1 MKRITISFCI
11 LLATI
16 NVFSQTAPAQ
26 AQVVVDSAKIKAE
39 KLAKR
44 HLMHRKFIQA
54 ADTLSKGDYL
64 LSMDRVNDNLIDI
77 RDSAKLGFVIV
88 NLKHQ
93 IENITVDFKRMQTNF
108 KERHIRMSVKN
119 LTLYRTFAN
128 ELDVEND
135 AIMDRLQTLYKRVY
149 HAKLRVKTVLKDSI
163 FKKIY
168 ADSLLRSS
176 FEYKLIPLEKK
187 WAGADSITKHNI
199 DSINILKVKAV
210 DNSINLTNLLS
221 RLDNK
226 LETANNIIF
235 SQDLPV
241 LWQSFTD
248 DKTTKTVSYWDSEQK
263 ALNYYINQTWN
274 ERIYLVIGAVLLF
287 LWLFMKRRL
296 LRNIRLQKEKY
307 EYLKLKY
314 LASHSVLSILIV
326 SLGLMPFFDALAPIS
341 FISIEYILL
350 ISMVSI
356 LIFKNGNKTQRFNW
370 TALCV
375 LFIVDALT
383 NLFGI
388 PTPLTRIGMLI
399 IQLLVIIF
407 TFSYYKKTDS
417 TTPFSKWIKMAALT
431 AILFS
436 VIAILTNLF
445 GRFTLS
451 CFFGTTAIVAIT
463 LAVVLSIFIETI
475 LEIILIQ
482 LLGSREK
489 KGIDSPFDGSL
500 VLAKITMPIFLIAIS
515 IWIISLTSNLNIY
528 YTVSDFIIDT
538 LTLTRTVGSI
548 SFKLISVVMF
558 FVIIWIAH
566 ILQRLLSFLFGEIGS
581 ETEETNTVVKG
592 QHSKLLITR
601 LLVLIG
607 GYLLAIAASGL
618 PIDKLTFLLGALG
631 VGIGMGLQNVVN
643 NFVSGIILIFDGSL
657 QIGDEIEVS
666 GQAGKVKEIGL
677 RASTLNTADGAEVI
691 IPNGNI
697 LSQNIVN
704 WTFSNDQKRVTVE
717 FSLKGTELDANLIN
731 EIINETIQQIPH
743 VIAKRKPIILFNKVS
758 AEGCT
763 ITVRFWSTIGKVD
776 SVKSD
781 AMIHLNAAFS
791 AKNIGF
797 V

>member
-1 MKRITISFCI
+1 
-11 LLATI
+11 
-16 NVFSQTAPAQ
+16 
-26 AQVVVDSAKIKAE
+26 
-39 KLAKR
+39 
-44 HLMHRKFIQA
+44 
-54 ADTLSKGDYL
+54 
-64 LSMDRVNDNLIDI
+64 
-77 RDSAKLGFVIV
+77 
-88 NLKHQ
+88 
-93 IENITVDFKRMQTNF
+93 
-108 KERHIRMSVKN
+108 
-119 LTLYRTFAN
+119 
-128 ELDVEND
+128 
-135 AIMDRLQTLYKRVY
+135 MDRLQTLYKRVY

-296 LRNIRLQKEKY
+296 LKNIRQQKEKY

-356 LIFKNGNKTQRFNW
+356 LIFKNGNKTQGFNW

-388 PTPLTRIGMLI
+388 PTPLTRIWMLI
-399 IQLLVIIF
+399 MQLLVIIF

-781 AMIHLNAAFS
+781 ALLQLNAAFS